1 MAPPPAPANAFAALG
16 AASASTTNAA
26 AKVVKP
32 DIMEE
37 VKKSILANKALS
49 KVGIIDFVFQQF
61 RDNATRT
68 EVKNTIELVAERKKG
83 TGKVKEW
90 DLKPG
95 HELVS

>member
-1 MAPPPAPANAFAALG
+1 MAPPPAPVNAFAALG
-16 AASASTTNAA
+16 TNLGVGTNAA
-26 AKVVKP
+26 AKVVKS
-32 DIMEE
+32 DIMDG

-49 KVGIIDFVFQQF
+49 KAGIVDFVFQQF

-95 HELVS
+95 HEIVS